1 MCSLFP
7 LSSIESMRVN
17 ATPRD
22 DATRRDATRSPAT
35 AEIERER
42 ERRREKEKR
51 KRERRETKD
60 QKKKRNRR
68 KKEKKSGGRR
78 TIEAGARDS
87 HGPGQTITAD
97 YRLHVEQRRPLTFDD
112 RSRKR
117 FARVPHTNRRYLFI
131 LTSWPIRSRVMEL
144 LARTPDRTLIAIPR
158 VLSWRESTSTRR
170 IDRGVRLLIGLF
182 GLVFYSLL
190 PPFVHSAGGAYMDG
204 CSYFTSIETRAPMDS
219 HGVRTSCRCSTS
231 FSGPHCGQTRGLTA
245 VSASTRRVRA
255 RLQRSC

>member
-1 MCSLFP
+1 MLTFPSL
-7 LSSIESMRVN
+7 LDRVD
-17 ATPRD
+17 AGQRDSPR
-22 DATRRDATRSPAT
+22 RRDATRSPAT

-144 LARTPDRTLIAIPR
+144 LARTPDRTLIVIPR

-170 IDRGVRLLIGLF
+170 VDRGVRLLIGLF
-182 GLVFYSLL
+182 GLVFYSL
-190 PPFVHSAGGAYMDG
+190 
-204 CSYFTSIETRAPMDS
+204 RAAS
-219 HGVRTSCRCSTS
+219 VRS
-231 FSGPHCGQTRGLTA
+231 FSR
-245 VSASTRRVRA
+245 RRVYGRMQLLYIHRNARA
-255 RLQRSC
+255 NGFPWCTYELPL